1 MEPSAEPTKQP
12 SDWWRVITGII
23 SIPLV
28 GAGLWVSAEGAAY
41 FFAAQSGVETCP
53 FFDPD
58 SCSGLSRSVGGLGVV
73 IALLG
78 VPFFIA
84 TFVPVGTFRAAT
96 KPPSAWP
103 RVITGAIAL
112 PMLSGAAFLLG
123 YIVTSMDCTFDCTFE
138 DCGASDPEWLECVRW
153 GRLFIFVAL
162 PLTVAGTL
170 FALATAVPFGRFS
183 RALVGMGAALPG
195 FIVLGVLGGFGFGF
209 GLAGLIIGLA
219 GAAGFFYLGY
229 RIAR

>member
-1 MEPSAEPTKQP
+1 MEPSAEPSKQP
-12 SDWWRVITGII
+12 RDWWRVITGII

-28 GAGLWVSAEGAAY
+28 GAGLWVIAVGASY
-41 FFAAQSGVETCP
+41 FFAAQSGVEECP
-53 FFDPD
+53 FFDPT
-58 SCSGLSRSVGGLGVV
+58 SCSGLVDIGGFGVV
-73 IALLG
+73 IAVLG

-112 PMLSGAAFLLG
+112 PMLGGAAVLLG
-123 YIVTSMDCTFDCTFE
+123 YMVTSVDCPFDCTFE
-138 DCGASDPEWLECVRW
+138 VCDTDGLEEECFRW
-153 GRLFIFVAL
+153 GFLFSFVAL

-170 FALATAVPFGRFS
+170 LALATAVPFGRFS
-183 RALVGMGAALPG
+183 RAWVGMGAALPG
-195 FIVLGVLGGFGFGF
+195 FIVLGALGGFGFGF
-209 GLAGLIIGLA
+209 GLAGLIVALA

-229 RIAR
+229 RVAR